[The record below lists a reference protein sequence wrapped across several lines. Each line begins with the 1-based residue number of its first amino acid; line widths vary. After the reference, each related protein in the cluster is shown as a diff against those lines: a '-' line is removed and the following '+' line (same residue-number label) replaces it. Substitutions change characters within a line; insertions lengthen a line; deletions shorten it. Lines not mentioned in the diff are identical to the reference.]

1 MDNFYSQKE
10 TFEKMVDIGE
20 KKANKYIWDVLI
32 LGFMAGAYIGFG
44 GQVATVVA
52 TGTTAI
58 LGYGM
63 TKLLMG
69 AVFSIALMLV
79 IIDGAELF
87 TGNHLMIQA
96 RMKGRILWGAM
107 LKNWAWVY
115 FANFVGAVFVA
126 VLIYY
131 AGLWSFADNHLG
143 EMALK
148 IANEKVNLSFM
159 QAFIRGI
166 LANWLVCLA
175 VYIAIS
181 SKDIVGKIFGIFFPV
196 MTFVACG
203 FEHSIANMFF
213 IPMGIF
219 IENQPAIVASSGLDV
234 SNLTWYHMFYTN
246 LLPVTI
252 GNIIGGALFV
262 GFLYYMVNR
271 KA

>member
-10 TFEKMVDIGE
+10 TFEKMVEIGE
-20 KKANKYIWDVLI
+20 KKANKHIYDVLI
-32 LGFMAGAYIGFG
+32 LGFLAGAYIGFG

-52 TGTTAI
+52 TGTMDV

-96 RMKGRILWGAM
+96 KMKGKILWSTM
-107 LKNWAWVY
+107 IKNWTIVY
-115 FANFVGAVFVA
+115 IANLIGAIFVA
-126 VLIYY
+126 ILIYY
-131 AGLWSFADNHLG
+131 AGLWSLSDNNLG
-143 EMALK
+143 ITALK
-148 IANEKVNLSFM
+148 IANDKVSLGFTE
-159 QAFIRGI
+159 AFIRGI

-175 VYIAIS
+175 IYIAIS
-181 SKDIVGKIFGIFFPV
+181 SKDIVGKIFGIFFPI

-213 IPMGIF
+213 VPMGIF
-219 IENQPAIVASSGLDV
+219 IKNQQVVVNASGLDV
-234 SNLTWYHMFYTN
+234 SNITWYNLFYSN